1 MKSDPHITY
10 RRKPA
15 TLDHSSLESF
25 AQLLCDRV
33 LRDRVAR
40 GSEFHC
46 RITNDGELQSLNKQF
61 LGKDYPT
68 DVLTFPGEN
77 AIAISIDRARAQ
89 AKEWNHTVED
99 EIRILLLHAVLH
111 LRGMDHET
119 DNGQMKRVEL
129 RWRREFGLPETLVS
143 RASRSASR

>member
-25 AQLLCDRV
+25 ARL

-40 GSEFHC
+40 GQEFHC
-46 RITNDGELQSLNKQF
+46 RITNDAELQLLNKQF

-68 DVLTFPGEN
+68 DVLTFPGESD
-77 AIAISIDRARAQ
+77 IAISLDRARAQ
-89 AKEWNHTVED
+89 AKEWRHSVED

-119 DNGQMKRVEL
+119 DQGQMKRAEL
-129 RWRREFGLPETLVS
+129 RWRKELGLPNTLIV
-143 RASRSASR
+143 RNAVRVIG

>member
-1 MKSDPHITY
+1 MKSDPLITY

-25 AQLLCDRV
+25 AEM

-40 GSEFHC
+40 GLEFHC
-46 RITNDGELQSLNKQF
+46 RITNDAELQSLNKQF
-61 LGKDYPT
+61 LKKDYTT

-77 AIAISIDRARAQ
+77 DIAISLNRARAQ
-89 AKEWNHTVED
+89 ANEWNHSIED
-99 EIRILLLHAVLH
+99 EIRVLLLHAVLH

-119 DNGQMKRVEL
+119 DRGQMKRVEL
-129 RWRREFGLPETLVS
+129 SWRKKLDLPTGLIE
-143 RASRSASR
+143 RAVARAGK